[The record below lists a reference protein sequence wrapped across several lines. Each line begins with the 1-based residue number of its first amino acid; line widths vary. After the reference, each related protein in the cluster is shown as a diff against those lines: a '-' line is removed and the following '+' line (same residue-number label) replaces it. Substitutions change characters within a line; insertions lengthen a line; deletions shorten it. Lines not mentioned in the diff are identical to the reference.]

1 MNYELLISYL
11 AKSSEMAESKAFVF
25 SFILLLSQISPV
37 STSCA
42 GTCIQS
48 HKNHHEMGAKNWALT
63 GHTFKTFSVSKV
75 FDCHVGCYQERC
87 RCRAFQI
94 VGRQCEL
101 LDENRFTAPKDFIK
115 KTGFSYFPMSLEY
128 VTKVRQ
134 RSLIPLCFFI
144 MNRMGTANI
153 EKKST
158 QNLISRL

>member
-1 MNYELLISYL
+1 MTFEIRLELLTSSL
-11 AKSSEMAESKAFVF
+11 VKSFQMAGDKAFVF

-87 RCRAFQI
+87 RSRAFQI
-94 VGRQCEL
+94 FGRQCEL
-101 LDENRFTAPKDFIK
+101 LDENRFTAPKDFIQ

-134 RSLIPLCFFI
+134 RSLIPLRFFI
-144 MNRMGTANI
+144 V
-153 EKKST
+153 
-158 QNLISRL
+158 NLFGNTSI